1 MKAKSFLLNI
11 LFFILAFTFVGCEA
25 DNIEDN
31 SVENV
36 KSDDD
41 VDLKMIDKEEVEEPD
56 DRDS

>member
-31 SVENV
+31 NVENI
-36 KSDDD
+36 KLDD
-41 VDLKMIDKEEVEEPD
+41 DLKMIDKEEVEEPD